1 MSIQSHIAELEQR
14 HTSLEHQI
22 EEALQHPSTDDLIL
36 TDLKRKKLH
45 VKDTLMRLKSE
56 AAASVH

>member
-14 HTSLEHQI
+14 HTSLELQI
-22 EEALQHPSTDDLIL
+22 EEALQHPSIDDLIL

-45 VKDTLMRLKSE
+45 VKDELMRLKSE